1 MHAYGFDI
9 KSLKFTDSYFNRKTK
24 VDYGV
29 AQGSILGPLL
39 FNIIYIYI
47 YNIYIFNIY
56 IYNIYIYIYIYY
68 IYILYDMICSL
79 VLWWNQNR
87 FCKLCW
93 QNYTLLRSLNGESNQ
108 NTKRKMVKAI
118 SAVL

>member
-47 YNIYIFNIY
+47 L
-56 IYNIYIYIYIYY
+56 YIYIYIYLLY
-68 IYILYDMICSL
+68 IYYMIWY
-79 VLWWNQNR
+79 VLW
-87 FCKLCW
+87 FFGEIKIDFA
-93 QNYTLLRSLNGESNQ
+93 NYADKT
-108 NTKRKMVKAI
+108 I
-118 SAVL
+118 PYCDH